1 MLHCTK
7 GAAVVDHRLVNRF
20 GSKGMRNQKLDGQ
33 ENRAGQEPDG
43 GFEAPWLSFWNY
55 AVDTWQRNILFMDAL
70 RQRGNQYLEHGSKP
84 VQHVLVYDFEMIMDG
99 REQPRPC
106 NYGLVRIKPPKGVT
120 VDDSKRPFI
129 VVDPRAG
136 HGPGIGGFKPD
147 SQVGAILNAGHPCYF
162 IGFLTDPMPGQ
173 TIEDVGRAELAFIE
187 EVAAR
192 HPEADGKPC
201 VIANCQAGWAIIML
215 AALSPDSVGPLLI
228 AGSPLSYWA
237 GVRGKNPMRYV
248 GGLLGGTWLTTMM
261 NDLGNGIFDGAY
273 LVQNMENLKPSNTLW
288 TKQYNVWS
296 KIDTEV
302 PRYLDFERWWGGHV
316 LLTAEEMQ
324 FITDE
329 LFVGNKLMRGE
340 IQTSDGVEI
349 DPRNIKS
356 PIIIFCSH
364 GDNITPPQQALGW
377 ILDLYNDVD
386 EIRAY
391 GQTIIY
397 DVHDDIG
404 HLGIFVSSRVGRKEH
419 DQFTQNMDLIDV
431 LPPGL
436 YEAVVREKTEEDQ
449 NRDLAYGDYIVSFEK
464 RTLDDIRAF
473 GDQGEEDDRAFQ
485 TVARVSDINQ
495 GLYRQFASP
504 WLQACVTEQSAEWL
518 RETNPARLQYTLFSD
533 NNPWMAWTKAAAESV
548 RAYRQPAKDDNPF
561 RALEKQMSDGVVAS
575 LDSFGDLRDQLQE
588 QLFFSIYESDLLQAL
603 VGLKSTGAE
612 QKLRGAPRDPAREA
626 LVQEKIR
633 DLKRR
638 IASGGKR
645 EAAMRSLIFAGLPE
659 GRIDERGFEALRRIH
674 EQTPEHEQLSLVEFK
689 QLVRDQFFMLLL
701 DEDAALEALPDLL
714 PGDAAARRELFDKIT
729 SVSTAAGEPS
739 PTRQSQLRQLA
750 ERFGIEA
757 DGTGGAATKAAASR
771 VKKPTATARPRQR
784 RAAPRAR
791 S

>member
-1 MLHCTK
+1 MPK
-7 GAAVVDHRLVNRF
+7 
-20 GSKGMRNQKLDGQ
+20 QKLDGQ
-33 ENRAGQEPDG
+33 ENRAGQGLDA
-43 GFEAPWLSFWNY
+43 GFESPWLSFWNY
-55 AVDTWQRNILFMDAL
+55 TVDNWQRNILFWDVL
-70 RQRGNQYLEHGSKP
+70 RQRGNQYLEHASKP
-84 VQHVLVYDFEMIMDG
+84 VQHVLAYDFELVMDG
-99 REQPRPC
+99 RDQPRPC
-106 NYGLVRIKPPKGVT
+106 NYGLVRIKAPKGVT
-120 VDDSKRPFI
+120 VDDTKRPFI

-201 VIANCQAGWAIIML
+201 VIANCQAGWAMIML
-215 AALSPDSVGPLLI
+215 AALAPDSVGPLLV

-248 GGLLGGTWLTTMM
+248 GGLLGGTWLTSMM

-273 LVQNMENLKPSNTLW
+273 LVQNMENLKPANTLW

-302 PRYLDFERWWGGHV
+302 PRYLEFERWWGGHV

-340 IQTSDGVEI
+340 IQTSDGVSI

-356 PIIIFCSH
+356 PIIVFCSH

-377 ILDLYNDVD
+377 ILDLYNNVD

-397 DVHDDIG
+397 ALHHDIG
-404 HLGIFVSSRVGRKEH
+404 HLGIFVSSSVGRKEH

-449 NRDLAYGDYIVSFEK
+449 NRDLAYGDYIVTFEE
-464 RTLDDIRAF
+464 RTLDDIWAL
-473 GDQGEEDDRAFQ
+473 GDKDKEDDRAFEA
-485 TVARVSDINQ
+485 VARVSDINQ
-495 GLYRQFASP
+495 GLYRQFVSP
-504 WLQACVTEQSAEWL
+504 WLRASVTEESAEWL
-518 RETNPARLQYTLFSD
+518 RTLNPARLQYTLFSD
-533 NNPWMAWTKAAAESV
+533 SNPWMAWTKAAAESV
-548 RAYRQPAKDDNPF
+548 RTYRQPAKDDNPF
-561 RALEKQMSDGVVAS
+561 RAFEKQMSNSIVAS
-575 LDSFGDLRDQLQE
+575 LDNFGELRDQLQE
-588 QLFFSIYESDLLQAL
+588 QLFFSIYGSDLLQAL
-603 VGLKSTGAE
+603 VGLKSSGAE
-612 QKLRGAPRDPAREA
+612 HQRRGAPRDPAHEA

-633 DLKRR
+633 DLKQR

-645 EAAMRSLIFAGLPE
+645 EAAIRSLIFAGLPE

-674 EQTPEHEQLSLVEFK
+674 EQTPEREQLSLVEFK
-689 QLVRDQFFMLLL
+689 QLVRDQFLMLLL
-701 DEDAALEALPDLL
+701 DEDAALEALPKLL
-714 PGDAAARRELFDKIT
+714 PGDAGARRDIFDKVT
-729 SVSTAAGEPS
+729 SVSTAAGQPS

-750 ERFGIEA
+750 ERFGLEGEGT
-757 DGTGGAATKAAASR
+757 DGASPKAAASR
-771 VKKPTATARPRQR
+771 VEKPTATARPRQR